1 MFTNLI
7 LLFSNQSASTATAPV
22 PLIGNNLLLLFG
34 QKSNIA
40 YPDGILEGIR
50 QFFLS
55 DSEMVAKFTGGIYLH
70 DMPVGSPLPTL
81 VVDSLTSV
89 PHFSTSGPYFTVDAV
104 TFSIWHTDADEARK
118 AGVLLKR
125 KFDRTL
131 SIQLQDAIVTTF
143 YRKREMLV
151 GSDVRGPNDQRMYQ
165 LVIDYHAYTSMNLN
179 T

>member
-1 MFTNLI
+1 MFTNVI
-7 LLFSNQSASTATAPV
+7 LLFANQS
-22 PLIGNNLLLLFG
+22 IGP
-34 QKSNIA
+34 S

-55 DSEMVAKFTGGIYLH
+55 DAELTTKFVGGIYLH
-70 DMPVGSPLPTL
+70 DMPAGSPLPTL
-81 VVDSLTSV
+81 VVESLTSV
-89 PHFSTSGPYFTVDAV
+89 PHFSTSGPYFTVDSI

-118 AGVLLKR
+118 AGVLLKK

-131 SIQLQDAIVTTF
+131 SIQLENAIVTTF

-151 GSDVRGPNDQRMYQ
+151 GSNVRGPNDQRMYQ
-165 LVIDYHAYTSMNLN
+165 LAIDYHAYTSMNLN